1 MFTIPLLVRYVQT
14 TTTKTTTTNEKK
26 KKKITKKIQNIKE
39 YINKTLS

>member
-14 TTTKTTTTNEKK
+14 TTTTTTNEK